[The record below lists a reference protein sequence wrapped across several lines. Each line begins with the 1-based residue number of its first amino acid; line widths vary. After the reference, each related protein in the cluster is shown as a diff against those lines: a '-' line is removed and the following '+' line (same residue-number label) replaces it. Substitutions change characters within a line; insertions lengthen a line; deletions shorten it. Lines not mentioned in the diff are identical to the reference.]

1 MGDFSPALILFFGG
15 FAALAVPNGRLRN
28 VFMLALPAVAAWQLF
43 TLGFGEYGTYSMFGE
58 TLTLTRIDGLSR
70 IFAVIFLIAIALNII
85 YAWHVRDAV
94 QQVAAL
100 IYPASALGGVLAG
113 DLITL
118 FIFWELAAITSVL
131 LIWASRNRRA
141 FYAGMRYLCWQIA
154 SGVLL
159 LAGVVLYFRSAGGLS
174 FTNFLD
180 QGFQLSDPA
189 VLLIFLA
196 FGIKSAF
203 PLLHNW
209 VQDAY
214 PESTVTGTIVLSI
227 FTTKMAVYSLARGF
241 AGAELLVYIG
251 AAMTAFPI
259 FFAVIENDLRRVLTY
274 SLNNQV
280 GFMVVGVGIG
290 TPLALNGA
298 AAYAFCNI
306 LFEGLLFMS
315 MGAVLYR
322 TGTIKGSELGGLY
335 RTMPLTAF
343 FCIIGAASISA
354 FPLFSGFVSKGLIIG
369 AAAKEQFYWVWLTL
383 LFAAAGVFHHSGIK
397 IPFFA
402 FFAHDSGKRPK
413 EAPLHMLI
421 AMAITAI
428 LCVGIGAAQL
438 FTGPLG
444 DPLYALLP
452 YEVVIK
458 DSHSAYIAYTGPH
471 IVTQLQI
478 LLYSGLAFAVLQRTG
493 LYPPELKS
501 TNLDSD
507 WFYRAPGRAFSG
519 WVSGASGAT
528 FNALWGIFA
537 GRIHA
542 IVERIYAVHGPEG
555 QMARSWPIGFM
566 ALWTAVILGFVL
578 VIALF
583 A

>member
-1 MGDFSPALILFFGG
+1 MGDFSPALIVFFGG
-15 FAALAVPNGRLRN
+15 IAALLVPNGRLRN
-28 VFMLALPAVAAWQLF
+28 IFMLALPALAGWQLF
-43 TLGFGEYGTYSMFGE
+43 SLGLGEYGTYSLFGE

-70 IFAVIFLIAIALNII
+70 IFAVIFLIAMALNII
-85 YAWHVRDAV
+85 YAWHVRDPV

-100 IYPASALGGVLAG
+100 VYPASALGGVLAG

-118 FIFWELAAITSVL
+118 FVFWEFAAITSVL

-141 FYAGMRYLCWQIA
+141 FFAGMRYLCWQIA

-159 LAGVVLYFRSAGGLS
+159 LAGVVFYFRESGSLQ

-180 QGFQLSDPA
+180 QGLPLNDPA
-189 VLLIFLA
+189 VMLIFLA

-227 FTTKMAVYSLARGF
+227 FTTKLAVYSLARGF
-241 AGAELLVYIG
+241 AGAEALVYIG

-306 LFEGLLFMS
+306 LFEGLLFMA

-322 TGTIKGSELGGLY
+322 TGTVKGSELGGLY
-335 RTMPLTAF
+335 RTMPWTAF

-421 AMAITAI
+421 AMTITAV
-428 LCVGIGAAQL
+428 LCVGIGVSQL

-452 YEVVIK
+452 YEVEIK
-458 DSHSAYIAYTGPH
+458 DSHSAYIAYTAPH
-471 IVTQLQI
+471 IITQLQI

-493 LYPPELKS
+493 LYPPELRS
-501 TNLDSD
+501 TNIDSD
-507 WFYRAPGRAFSG
+507 WFYRVPGRAFAG
-519 WVSGASGAT
+519 WVIGASGAT
-528 FNALWGIFA
+528 FNACWAIVSD
-537 GRIHA
+537 RIHA
-542 IVERIYAVHGPEG
+542 IMERIYTVHGPEG

-566 ALWTAVILGFVL
+566 ALWTAILLGFVL
-578 VIALF
+578 VITFF